1 MTTKEERLKQA
12 EQATASPHP
21 GKVIEED
28 DRIRVEFNGHRI
40 PLAADDLVKDH
51 DWLISSKT
59 ASSDSLVL
67 YAML

>member
-12 EQATASPHP
+12 EQATSHP
-21 GKVIEED
+21 DEKVIEED

-40 PLAADDLVKDH
+40 PIEADDLVKDH

-59 ASSDSLVL
+59 ASSDGLVL